1 MARVWATCVAE
12 INQTGVDERGLG
24 GRELMEDLGGVVGAV
39 LLVED
44 ACRDEDAIAEKVARR
59 WILRKEHFI
68 GTVKEKEWM
77 SKAVWERKIV
87 FGNRP
92 LTKL

>member
-24 GRELMEDLGGVVGAV
+24 GRELMEDLGWVVGAV

-44 ACRDEDAIAEKVARR
+44 ACRDEDAIAEKVA
-59 WILRKEHFI
+59 KEMDS
-68 GTVKEKEWM
+68 EKRAFHWDGQREGM
-77 SKAVWERKIV
+77 DV
-87 FGNRP
+87 
-92 LTKL
+92 